1 MNKYILKTLLC
12 SALVAPLLTSC
23 EFDQYPETS
32 LPVEGSWEQVSDAA
46 NYNTG
51 LLAVLRSVTGGNHR
65 VVSEVQSDLFNA
77 RMGTADYNQ
86 THQWTFTTSQFDGDV
101 VWSGNYNLVANANNI
116 INNIDNIAVE
126 AGSDDEAALKYYKG
140 VAYFARAYAYTNMV
154 VRYCKDYDP
163 ATAANELGLP
173 IIETVDVN
181 KKPSRSSLATTYA
194 FIKEDIRQ
202 AKLLL
207 TDGSDVDF
215 TAPNANALEAL
226 DARVSL
232 YMHDWDNAIACAS
245 DLISKYPLAQTED
258 EFADMWLNDNGS
270 EIIYQPLQTIDERV
284 NGYGAFISYS
294 TALSAYSPFFL
305 PTQGVIDLYTP
316 GDMRLSTY
324 FAQVPASTNDMV
336 DENAVILNKYPGNP
350 TLKQQPTDY
359 YNMTK
364 AFRAAEMYLIAAEAS
379 YQKDGNEGG
388 FLNSLRQQRGAADV
402 TLTGDALWSEIK
414 NEWVREMV
422 GEGFRLDCLKRWHEG
437 FTRMP
442 AQPLMAGF
450 FITADGFTNLTVNAD
465 NEKFVWEIPFN
476 DLQANKNLER
486 NWSVK

>member
-226 DARVSL
+226 GARVSL

-284 NGYGAFISYS
+284 NGYSAFISYS
-294 TALSAYSPFFL
+294 TALSAYSPF
-305 PTQGVIDLYTP
+305 
-316 GDMRLSTY
+316 S
-324 FAQVPASTNDMV
+324 
-336 DENAVILNKYPGNP
+336 
-350 TLKQQPTDY
+350 
-359 YNMTK
+359 
-364 AFRAAEMYLIAAEAS
+364 
-379 YQKDGNEGG
+379 
-388 FLNSLRQQRGAADV
+388 SLLRV
-402 TLTGDALWSEIK
+402 
-414 NEWVREMV
+414 
-422 GEGFRLDCLKRWHEG
+422 
-437 FTRMP
+437 
-442 AQPLMAGF
+442 
-450 FITADGFTNLTVNAD
+450 
-465 NEKFVWEIPFN
+465 
-476 DLQANKNLER
+476 
-486 NWSVK
+486 